1 MVQKKPMLAALTLAA
16 VSLAFSGSALAGA
29 LEKLSETKL
38 LGCHYAISRLSGDD
52 CQGDPLARDRS
63 ASGGFCDELECQK
76 GKKTPFAAVEAQLG
90 TKKVLC
96 TFHLGELHAFPIQAG
111 AQGGALNSAEEGK
124 TYGLNV
130 QGFKNSCNRDFLSL
144 RYGKKDTGAI
154 TFDAST
160 HPSRDWQSAKN
171 RGYLGSADKAKQ
183 RAESLETQELMKKDA
198 FLHKRDFYTEQAKK
212 NRIDEVMDE
221 KIRNACKAELIA
233 AIQTRASNTAALT
246 KTDFKGSNLQPYAER
261 LMRDCDGITPD
272 FSEKLT
278 NAFGT
283 SVLPASSKA
292 GAAGSAD

>member
-1 MVQKKPMLAALTLAA
+1 MVQKNPMLAALSFAA
-16 VSLAFSGSALAGA
+16 VSLAFSVSARAGT
-29 LEKLSETKL
+29 LENLSEMKL
-38 LGCHYAISRLSGDD
+38 LGCHYAVSRLSGDD
-52 CQGDPLARDRS
+52 CQGDPLARDRN

-111 AQGGALNSAEEGK
+111 AASGALNSAEVGK

-198 FLHKRDFYTEQAKK
+198 FLNKRDFYTEQAKK
-212 NRIDEVMDE
+212 NRIDEVMDV
-221 KIRNACKAELIA
+221 KIRNACKEELVA
-233 AIQTRASNTAALT
+233 AIQTRANNTT
-246 KTDFKGSNLQPYAER
+246 EIKKTDFRGSNLQPYAER
-261 LMRDCDGITPD
+261 LIRDCDGVTPD

-278 NAFGT
+278 KTFGT
-283 SVLPASSKA
+283 SVLPASSRA
-292 GAAGSAD
+292 GAGSAD

>member
-1 MVQKKPMLAALTLAA
+1 MVQKKPTLAILTLAA
-16 VSLAFSGSALAGA
+16 VSLSSSGSAWAGA

-63 ASGGFCDELECQK
+63 ASGGYCGELECQK

-111 AQGGALNSAEEGK
+111 ATSGALNSAEEGK

-130 QGFKNSCNRDFLSL
+130 QGFKNSCHRDFLSL
-144 RYGKKDTGAI
+144 QYGKKATGAI
-154 TFDAST
+154 TFDVTT
-160 HPSRDWQSAKN
+160 HPSRDWQGARNSGYFFTSDNAKE
-171 RGYLGSADKAKQ
+171 
-183 RAESLETQELMKKDA
+183 RANSLATQELMKTDPL
-198 FLHKRDFYTEQAKK
+198 LHRRDIFTEQAKK
-212 NRIDEVMDE
+212 NRINEVMDD
-221 KIRNACKAELIA
+221 KIRNACKAELVA
-233 AIQTRASNTAALT
+233 AIQTRAANTAEL
-246 KTDFKGSNLQPYAER
+246 KKKDFKGSNLQPYAER

-272 FSEKLT
+272 FAEKLT
-278 NAFGT
+278 NTFGT

-292 GAAGSAD
+292 GAGAAD